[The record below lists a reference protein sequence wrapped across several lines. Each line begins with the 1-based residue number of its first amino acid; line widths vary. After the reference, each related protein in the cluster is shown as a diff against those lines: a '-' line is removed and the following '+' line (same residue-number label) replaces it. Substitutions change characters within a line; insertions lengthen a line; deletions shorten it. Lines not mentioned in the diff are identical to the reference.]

1 MKAASMSSSSSA
13 GVRRV
18 GVRDPRSALGLG
30 DLFGL
35 LIDLFAESL
44 ILSAQALDLVRVG
57 R

>member
-1 MKAASMSSSSSA
+1 LAFEI
-13 GVRRV
+13 
-18 GVRDPRSALGLG
+18 RDLLLGLG